1 MSTKTFSQFTQV
13 SSSGPVSIRPG
24 DFLVGYYYNNA
35 DEIRITVNDLSKLI
49 NANVIPGAFLP
60 LSGGIVT
67 GNINIGNNFITA
79 STDINYP
86 TAAGHLTNKAYVD
99 QEIGLAIAAAGAG
112 VTASYVQAR
121 FLPLSGGTLTGAL
134 SVGNNKI
141 NATYTATADYDVANV
156 VYVNTAIANAVRT
169 NFKVNGLFLP
179 LSGGAMTGALDL
191 GSNNITSS
199 HKPAANADLTNKEYV
214 DTQIST
220 ALNGVLTTGGATT
233 GWVQANFLPLSGGT
247 MSGLVN
253 CTSIPTAVGHL
264 TNKQYVD
271 GKFLPLAGGTI
282 TGNIAAS
289 NSTTYPTDLSHLTN
303 KAYVDNQIA
312 TAIGAAGTG
321 VTSAFVHTYY
331 LPLSGGT
338 MSGSINLGSNNIT
351 STHTPAANADLT
363 NKSYVDTAIQNAA
376 VTVKGGTGITVTS
389 DSNTNTFTVNGAS
402 SSAGDT
408 VPIGTVMHFAAST
421 APAGWFEC
429 AGQSLDT
436 KLYSD
441 LFKAI
446 GYTYGGSG
454 NNFNLPDLRGE
465 FVRGW
470 DHGAGVDSGR
480 AFGSKQS
487 AYAGYN
493 TFSVAFDDGDDRVAS
508 QKSLFNITINDGFLG
523 TRGLGGNN
531 YSYTGG
537 PINVDTKPGDT
548 RPNNVALLPCIK
560 YAQTQALTQVG
571 LNAQNVL
578 NAVNN
583 LNFQAS
589 LSSRG
594 YQKLPSGLIM
604 QWGLF
609 YYTGGGNDSQPVTWN
624 YPIPFPNAVVNINIT
639 PQYNGPING
648 NVVGYV
654 ESTSLTNAVV
664 GLDGSAAFGSL
675 NHIPVYISAT
685 GY

>member
-35 DEIRITVNDLSKLI
+35 DEIRITVNDLSNLI
-49 NANVIPGAFLP
+49 NANAIPGAFLP
-60 LSGGIVT
+60 LSGGTVT
-67 GNINIGNNFITA
+67 GNVNIGNNFITA
-79 STDINYP
+79 STNTNYP

-169 NFKVNGLFLP
+169 NFKVSGLYLP
-179 LSGGAMTGALDL
+179 LSGGTMTGALDL
-191 GSNNITSS
+191 GNNNITTT
-199 HKPAANADLTNKEYV
+199 HIPAADADVTNKKFV
-214 DTQIST
+214 DNAITT
-220 ALNGVLTTGGATT
+220 AINGIVNTGGATT

-253 CTSIPTAVGHL
+253 CTSIPTTVGHL

-271 GKFLPLAGGTI
+271 
-282 TGNIAAS
+282 
-289 NSTTYPTDLSHLTN
+289 
-303 KAYVDNQIA
+303 
-312 TAIGAAGTG
+312 TAISTAVAGAGTG

-351 STHTPAANADLT
+351 TTHIPAANADLT

-429 AGQSLDT
+429 AGQPLDT
-436 KLYSD
+436 KLYAD

-470 DHGAGVDSGR
+470 DHGAGVDSVR

-571 LNAQNVL
+571 LNAQSILDKL
-578 NAVNN
+578 NAILPGVAKAWVTFDGTTTPPTIKDSYNVSSVIRIPNETGEYKSGHYIINFVNYFSN
-583 LNFQAS
+583 ANYCAHITSTDFGSSSGYLS
-589 LSSRG
+589 LLTSHVGSSYG
-594 YQKLPSGLIM
+594 ANSYNSTKYKTVSSLAVAT
-604 QWGLF
+604 WGITNDA
-609 YYTGGGNDSQPVTWN
+609 YYDDADV
-624 YPIPFPNAVVNINIT
+624 
-639 PQYNGPING
+639 
-648 NVVGYV
+648 NVVI
-654 ESTSLTNAVV
+654 
-664 GLDGSAAFGSL
+664 FGS
-675 NHIPVYISAT
+675 
-685 GY
+685 